1 MLGFSKYS
9 SAKSPKAG
17 EIEQRLRSIEQR
29 LGRSNP
35 AAANELAEHVAGT
48 IATALSGMATRLLGS
63 TDLSAEG
70 VGKIAGAAGQFGND
84 ALRRVG
90 QEIRHR
96 PLVTVAVAVGVGV
109 LVGLVGR
116 RH

>member
-1 MLGFSKYS
+1 MLTTTVK
-9 SAKSPKAG
+9 K
-17 EIEQRLRSIEQR
+17 
-29 LGRSNP
+29 
-35 AAANELAEHVAGT
+35 T
-48 IATALSGMATRLLGS
+48 IATALSGMATRFLGRA
-63 TDLSAEG
+63 DLSAEG
-70 VGKIAGAAGQFGND
+70 VGKIAGAAGQFSND

-109 LVGLVGR
+109 LVGLMGR